1 MARTATTDVDV
12 TDVDEYCEEHPEY
25 VECREEHHDW
35 HAMPGRVNLNDLI
48 AAYDD
53 PQATHHKLAQCTR
66 CKMKRRK
73 RRVVVIRRGKLVSIT
88 KLPTR
93 YDDSECK
100 DYRAK
105 GIKITSTVL
114 EERQIRQQ
122 LAEERKTPST
132 RAVAASKPRTT
143 ATVSRKKVAA

>member
-1 MARTATTDVDV
+1 MATVDDDV

-35 HAMPGRVNLNDLI
+35 HAMPGRVNANDLLV
-48 AAYDD
+48 AEDD

-66 CKMKRRK
+66 CKMKRVK
-73 RRVVVIRRGKLVSIT
+73 RRVLVIKRGKLVSLT

-93 YDDSECK
+93 YDKTECK
-100 DYRAK
+100 DYGAK

-114 EERQIRQQ
+114 EERQARRMIENEAAAVR
-122 LAEERKTPST
+122 S
-132 RAVAASKPRTT
+132 VAASKPRTT
-143 ATVSRKKVAA
+143 ASASRRRAVA